1 MNKINSVNNE
11 TYILGDFDIN
21 LYLILNDYYY
31 I

>member
-1 MNKINSVNNE
+1 MNKIDSVNNE